1 MEYFVLT
8 IYTYEI
14 YMVYM
19 WLLYI
24 NDFLTIYQKVR
35 YNAIY
40 IELVVYMHVPKLSN
54 KNETKHFLRWFV
66 YVFKNIFRTFYE
78 FFIKQCLKYWQMQ
91 MNQQK
96 RNHLILVLIENINL
110 TYTSQQFLLQRL
122 IISLTVISPSIY
134 KCVVY
139 KTLVF
144 NLISNTQRH

>member
-1 MEYFVLT
+1 
-8 IYTYEI
+8 
-14 YMVYM
+14 
-19 WLLYI
+19 
-24 NDFLTIYQKVR
+24 
-35 YNAIY
+35 
-40 IELVVYMHVPKLSN
+40 
-54 KNETKHFLRWFV
+54 
-66 YVFKNIFRTFYE
+66 
-78 FFIKQCLKYWQMQ
+78 MQ

-96 RNHLILVLIENINL
+96 RNHLILVLIENINF